1 MRKKIG
7 HIVIAIL
14 ASISF
19 STICFSETVED
30 NHNVKTSLVDE
41 DIEQYQ
47 DFDPDNEWIEIS
59 TIERGAVDLGNN
71 QKLAYLFGPE
81 MYLSQNKDIPV
92 NLGLPNIYFENDG
105 ANVFAYYQAQYT
117 LQTSRAS
124 IVGDRPGNFRAIMPS
139 MSGENTHYYK
149 KTMLNGLPAYLVI
162 IDDDVVNMRS
172 STIVYGMQSG
182 FVRVNTRYTN
192 IGGKTQEN
200 IVVGAAYDTM
210 LNGND
215 DVPIK
220 FLGKNKGLY
229 IEVGE
234 YKLEYRFNVPDGPTN
249 WMGGEFLTP
258 ATFIKQQG
266 SMDKGFNSMD
276 SIGMENSNK
285 NYGEIAADNIDTG
298 ISMKSQ
304 PLNLKVGQNFDM
316 GYIVGIQKDDG
327 DPVIT
332 LNENDQTFEGGDFEI
347 SGEWFDNKSDLVNL
361 YYSVDDGKPIRFA
374 ENLSNINPGE
384 AYEWKTTIPNLSKNN
399 HKVKVYLISS
409 NQEKSKERTVNLSYV
424 IKPKLK
430 ETVFREDSELAN
442 QAYPG
447 EKLKFK
453 IELASINDVSA
464 TYNSLK
470 FISPIDKYLENL
482 SEFKL
487 TTEDGRELKINSSE
501 IKDKKLSLTTDER
514 VPLSQKIILEFFA
527 NIKQETPVGT
537 KINSLTQLEGTTDDG
552 LSISKASSNSF
563 ETEIIPVKSK
573 VEAKVHHE
581 DGTLAESGILGE
593 KLIFSGE
600 LKPNEMLREKE
611 YEKMSVETILD
622 ENLEKVTDVKLTTK
636 EGIEVGTGVYDKE
649 TKRVKAEL
657 TQPVSPQE
665 TLHFSF
671 KANIK
676 IEANIGSQLKFT
688 VVFKDGVAGG
698 ISLEKSNSN
707 EVTVK
712 IKEGHLEFVTSPTH
726 LSFGNNLS
734 ISSQKETY
742 SVFSKDEDL
751 QVQDNRA
758 GKKNWRMTARLISDF
773 KTTEN
778 EKLKE
783 TFLFKTKEVE
793 NPITTSA
800 ETVIVERNS
809 EMSELVNLSQGW
821 NAEEGLMISVP
832 PGVAK
837 SKEYQAKMQ
846 WNLQDVPENKN

>member
-1 MRKKIG
+1 MKKKFG
-7 HIVIAIL
+7 YFVLALLIL
-14 ASISF
+14 VSF
-19 STICFSETVED
+19 SITGFAESIEEELK
-30 NHNVKTSLVDE
+30 VKLSSTNE
-41 DIEQYQ
+41 EIEQFQ
-47 DFDPDNEWIEIS
+47 DFNPDNDWTEIS
-59 TIERGAVDLGNN
+59 TIERGVVDLGNN
-71 QKLAYLFGPE
+71 QKLAYLFGGE
-81 MYLSQNKDIPV
+81 MYLGQNKDIPV
-92 NLGLPNIYFENDG
+92 NLGLPNIYFENEG
-105 ANVFAYYQAQYT
+105 TNVFAYYQAQYI
-117 LQTSRAS
+117 LPTSRAS
-124 IVGDRPGNFRAIMPS
+124 IIGDRPGNFRAFIPNMN
-139 MSGENTHYYK
+139 GKNAHYYK
-149 KTMLNGLPAYLVI
+149 KIMLNGLPTYLVI
-162 IDDDVVNMRS
+162 IDDDVINMRS

-192 IGGKTQEN
+192 IGKETQEN

-258 ATFIKQQG
+258 ATFVKQPG
-266 SMDKGFNSMD
+266 SMNKGFDSMN
-276 SIGMENSNK
+276 SIGMETLNK

-304 PLNLKVGQNFDM
+304 PMNLKVGQNFDM

-327 DPVIT
+327 EPVIT
-332 LNENDQTFEGGDFEI
+332 LNENDQIFEGGNFVI
-347 SGEWFDNKSDLVNL
+347 SGEWFDNKADLVNL
-361 YYSVDDGKPIRFA
+361 YYSVDGGKPVKFA

-399 HKVKVYLISS
+399 HQIKVYLISS

-430 ETVFREDSELAN
+430 ETVYREDNHLAN
-442 QAYPG
+442 QAFPG

-453 IELASINDVSA
+453 IELAPIEDVA
-464 TYNSLK
+464 TTYDSLK
-470 FISPIDKYLENL
+470 FISSIDKYLENI

-501 IKDKKLSLTTDER
+501 IKDKKLFLTTNEKVR
-514 VPLSQKIILEFFA
+514 LSQKITLEFFA
-527 NIKQETPVGT
+527 NIKQETSVG
-537 KINSLTQLEGTTDDG
+537 SLIKSMTQLEGTTEDG
-552 LSISKASSNSF
+552 IMISKVSSNSF
-563 ETEIIPVKSK
+563 ETKIIPVNGKS
-573 VEAKVHHE
+573 EASVFHE
-581 DGTLAESGILGE
+581 DGTHAESGIFGE

-600 LKPNEMLREKE
+600 LKPNETLKEKE
-611 YEKMSVETILD
+611 YKKMTVEANLD
-622 ENLEKVTDVKLTTK
+622 ENLEKVTDIRLTTK
-636 EGIEVGTGVYDKE
+636 DGKEVGTGIYDEGAKQ
-649 TKRVKAEL
+649 VKAEL
-657 TQPVSPQE
+657 TQPVSSQE

-671 KANIK
+671 KADIK
-676 IEANIGSQLKFT
+676 KIAKIGSELKFV

-698 ISLEKSNSN
+698 ISLEEAKSN

-726 LSFGNNLS
+726 LSFGENLS
-734 ISSQKETY
+734 ISSQTKRY
-742 SVFSKDEDL
+742 SLFSKDEDL
-751 QVQDNRA
+751 KVQDNRA
-758 GKKNWRMTARLISDF
+758 GKRNWRMTARLLSDF

-778 EKLKE
+778 ERLKE
-783 TFLFKTKEVE
+783 TFLFKTKKAE

-800 ETVIVERNS
+800 ETLIVERNS
-809 EMSELVNLSQGW
+809 EMSELVNLSQEW
-821 NAEEGLMISVP
+821 NEEEGLMISVP